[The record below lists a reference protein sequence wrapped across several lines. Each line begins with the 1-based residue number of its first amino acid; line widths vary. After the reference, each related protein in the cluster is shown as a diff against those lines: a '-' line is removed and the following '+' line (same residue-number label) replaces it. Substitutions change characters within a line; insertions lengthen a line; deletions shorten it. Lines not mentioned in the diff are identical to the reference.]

1 MKFRRII
8 TAAGIVACA
17 IGGILLA
24 GLLFSLLNASG
35 FWMLPG
41 FGLLG
46 IIVFWQSFPWFPL
59 IVIIALTFTLSF
71 LLHQCSVCRRHSLFS
86 LSLVL
91 LVLTLLTGFLLSLL
105 PVFSHLQPPPPPK
118 DDHLRESFLR
128 GYGAWR
134 FHNVFRGTLTGAEG
148 SYALHSAQNRLVP
161 LELSA
166 GIRLPLEPQIGSGD
180 TVLIIGEPH
189 NGAIR
194 AFGIR
199 KL

>member
-1 MKFRRII
+1 MKLRTII
-8 TAAGIVACA
+8 TVTGIAACT
-17 IGGILLA
+17 IGGVLIA
-24 GLLFSLLNASG
+24 GLLFSILATSG

-46 IIVFWQSFPWFPL
+46 MIVFWQSFPWFPL
-59 IVIIALTFTLSF
+59 IVIIALSIALSF
-71 LLHQCSVCRRHSLFS
+71 LLHRCHVCRRRSLLS

-91 LVLTLLTGFLLSLL
+91 PILTLLTGFLLSLL
-105 PVFSHLQPPPPPK
+105 PVFRHMQPPPPPR
-118 DDHLRESFLR
+118 DDRLSESLLR

-134 FHNVFRGTLTGAEG
+134 FHNVFRGTLTGTEG
-148 SYALHSAQNRLVP
+148 SYALRSAQNRLVP
-161 LELSA
+161 LELTA

-189 NGAIR
+189 DGAIR